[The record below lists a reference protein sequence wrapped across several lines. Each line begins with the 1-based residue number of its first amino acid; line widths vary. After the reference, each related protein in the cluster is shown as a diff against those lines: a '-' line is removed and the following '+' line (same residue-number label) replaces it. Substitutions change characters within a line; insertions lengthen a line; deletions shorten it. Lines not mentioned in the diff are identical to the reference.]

1 MLAESVPG
9 MLCTLSHS
17 IYVAGIA
24 VPILN
29 KRKTLSLTFPNGEF
43 GKAKAII
50 VKTPNMM
57 INPPHMERIMIER
70 FLFSLNVLTNR

>member
-29 KRKTLSLTFPNGEF
+29 KRKVEDLRSHLW
-43 GKAKAII
+43 
-50 VKTPNMM
+50 
-57 INPPHMERIMIER
+57 
-70 FLFSLNVLTNR
+70 